1 MPPDPFE
8 EEAQCLAGRGE
19 FFCLLACLQDVRL
32 GRAL

>member
-19 FFCLLACLQDVRL
+19 FLCLLVAHMFAGML
-32 GRAL
+32 G